1 MVVARLSLRIP
12 AQAAFLFG
20 EGRLG
25 DAARFFEEQHLEVD
39 EAEPGGIGDVVVV
52 ATLQFGQDVAQR
64 VVELALSVG
73 SHRKVPT
80 ESLTKPLNGI
90 SSPGAEDLRVR
101 FDLQELRE

>member
-1 MVVARLSLRIP
+1 MVVARLSLGIP

-52 ATLQFGQDVAQR
+52 AALEFRKDIAQR
-64 VVELALSVG
+64 LGEFAFRIG
-73 SHRKVPT
+73 PHRKGLSQ
-80 ESLTKPLNGI
+80 SLAETLDRIGRT
-90 SSPGAEDLRVR
+90 GAKNLRVR
-101 FDLQELRE
+101 FDL